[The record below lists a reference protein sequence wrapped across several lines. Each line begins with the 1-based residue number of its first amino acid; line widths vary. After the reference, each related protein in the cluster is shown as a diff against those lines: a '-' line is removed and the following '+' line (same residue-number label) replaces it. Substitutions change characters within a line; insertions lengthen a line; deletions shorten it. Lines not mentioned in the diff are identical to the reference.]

1 MRYVWTRIFSKT
13 KNVSEYVWTRP
24 LFSLQK
30 FSWCCFQFVLGL
42 TIVLRE
48 IENIAYVEFWTE
60 NKEYYRFLSKDYF
73 TYLSNEPVV
82 NAFVSTRILISQI
95 IRESFTCDGQ
105 R

>member
-1 MRYVWTRIFSKT
+1 MDAYIFENEERIRIRVDQAFVFPPKFFM
-13 KNVSEYVWTRP
+13 V
-24 LFSLQK
+24 LFSI
-30 FSWCCFQFVLGL
+30 CLG